1 MSGWN
6 TRRPNRGAISTTKIA
21 EPMAIGRANSVE
33 SSVTANEPE
42 IIGSAPTVGMPFTSS

>member
-6 TRRPNRGAISTTKIA
+6 TRRPKPGAISTTKIA

-33 SSVTANEPE
+33 SSVTANEPK
-42 IIGSAPTVGMPFTSS
+42 IIGSAPTVGMPFASS